1 VDASEVSRGAAS
13 SHASLPPPTLLSPD
27 LLPNHPPID
36 MLGKNDNELPPAVA
50 PACECMIMGS
60 VCGEA
65 GE

>member
-13 SHASLPPPTLLSPD
+13 SDASLPPSTLFSPD

-50 PACECMIMGS
+50 PA
-60 VCGEA
+60 
-65 GE
+65 